1 MTVSSLYSLRQFK
14 DELLMTLE
22 AFCSHTHLDIG
33 CCIVRIALWISTSV
47 LFHKNLNSKL

>member
-33 CCIVRIALWISTSV
+33 CCIVRIALWIFSICSPSQKPQ
-47 LFHKNLNSKL
+47 L